1 MKLKKTLL
9 ILIFIFTIFIVF
21 EYKNLWINGS
31 LIFANVKRD
40 ISLYRGDITWVM
52 RYNEAIWLSQNGKYT
67 EAKSLIAPLLNTINI
82 SKRAEV
88 AELYGDIIY
97 YSSGSIDDTISMYE
111 RALSINPNDRIIY
124 KIRTIKSKLE
134 SQM

>member
-1 MKLKKTLL
+1 LKLKKTLL
-9 ILIFIFTIFIVF
+9 ILLFIFAIFIVF

-31 LIFANVKRD
+31 LIFANLKRD
-40 ISLYRGDITWVM
+40 ISWYRGDTTWVM

-111 RALSINPNDRIIY
+111 RALSINPTDRIVY
-124 KIRTIKSKLE
+124 KIRTLRSKHD